1 MHSAALLLFLLTCC
15 ICIVAAQTSATTE
28 SEENRYEKEIK
39 CYGLPY
45 GVTGFISH
53 LLTYYTAIILAC
65 GRTLLLPWRE
75 LDQGPQNIF
84 LGIAKL
90 ILTTVASIASI
101 ATCVHT
107 WEFAA
112 LAAMKLSLSLTY
124 GLISIFHA
132 KQISLLY
139 LPGAIAGLAGSF
151 SIAASTMSEPA
162 MKLVTGLFW
171 GLAGMT
177 SATIILAGCTWG
189 RGQYTP
195 AAVLVCVMAYG
206 ALYSD
211 WVLVIVANAG
221 VSGYPHRS
229 PTWEKV
235 LWVFYFIGKRLA
247 LFMT

>member
-1 MHSAALLLFLLTCC
+1 M
-15 ICIVAAQTSATTE
+15 
-28 SEENRYEKEIK
+28 
-39 CYGLPY
+39 
-45 GVTGFISH
+45 
-53 LLTYYTAIILAC
+53 LAC
-65 GRTLLLPWRE
+65 GRTSLLPWRE

-124 GLISIFHA
+124 GPSAF
-132 KQISLLY
+132 STPNRYLY
-139 LPGAIAGLAGSF
+139 FTYLVRSQ
-151 SIAASTMSEPA
+151 ASQDRFLSQHRQCPSQPA

-221 VSGYPHRS
+221 VSGYPHGS

>member
-1 MHSAALLLFLLTCC
+1 YV
-15 ICIVAAQTSATTE
+15 VAAQTSATTE

-53 LLTYYTAIILAC
+53 LLTYYTAIMLAC
-65 GRTLLLPWRE
+65 GKTPLLPWRE

-107 WEFAA
+107 WFFAA

-139 LPGAIAGLAGSF
+139 L
-151 SIAASTMSEPA
+151 
-162 MKLVTGLFW
+162 
-171 GLAGMT
+171 
-177 SATIILAGCTWG
+177 
-189 RGQYTP
+189 
-195 AAVLVCVMAYG
+195 
-206 ALYSD
+206 
-211 WVLVIVANAG
+211 
-221 VSGYPHRS
+221 
-229 PTWEKV
+229 
-235 LWVFYFIGKRLA
+235 
-247 LFMT
+247 